1 MVEKTIQ
8 VSAELL
14 GKTQQFSCTPG
25 QQGELLAAI
34 ELLNSR
40 VNEMRSRSTV
50 RNEHNALLM
59 AALHLCHE
67 VNDLN
72 KKSEHTQNRLQL
84 LHEKLS
90 SQSD

>member
-14 GKTQQFSCTPG
+14 GKKQQFSCTEG
-25 QQGELLAAI
+25 QQEELLAAI
-34 ELLNSR
+34 ALLNTR
-40 VNEMRSRSTV
+40 VDEMRNRSTV

-67 VNDLN
+67 VNALKKVNDTTTSKIQALN
-72 KKSEHTQNRLQL
+72 
-84 LHEKLS
+84 EKLS
-90 SQSD
+90 SQPD